1 MALLNRDKSAEEQR
15 EEQRNHQQHSLNLQ
29 ASSRPE
35 SEEMSAAYIDKM
47 TDHSLDQGTIDL
59 LSNMLDEDF
68 MLGKLSEAE
77 HHEFRWLARV
87 MRLEVESLHPNED
100 SIWQGELRAV
110 AFDDMNQAL
119 PPLDAKDKAI
129 IEQFI
134 HGSISRASRGKDGWQ
149 QEMFNKTITASETRE
164 VGDDDDG
171 GFL

>member
-1 MALLNRDKSAEEQR
+1 MGLLSREKSPDEMREEQR
-15 EEQRNHQQHSLNLQ
+15 EHQQHSMNLQ
-29 ASSRPE
+29 AASRPE
-35 SEEMSAAYIDKM
+35 ADEMSPAYIDKM

-68 MLGKLSEAE
+68 MLGKLSDAE

-100 SIWQGELRAV
+100 SIWQGDLRAV
-110 AFDDMNQAL
+110 AFDDTNQAL

-134 HGSISRASRGKDGWQ
+134 HASISRASRGKDGWQ
-149 QEMFNKTITASETRE
+149 QEMFNKTITASEMRQ
-164 VGDDDDG
+164 VGEDDDG
-171 GFL
+171 GFI